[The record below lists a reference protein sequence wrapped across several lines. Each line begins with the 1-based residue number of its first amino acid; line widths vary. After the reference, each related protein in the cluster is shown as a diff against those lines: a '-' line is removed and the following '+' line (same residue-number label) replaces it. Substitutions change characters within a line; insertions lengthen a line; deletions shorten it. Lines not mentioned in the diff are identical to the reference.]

1 MNTKVTDNFEMDFPA
16 RMSDGR
22 QFTDYRQNCLIN
34 NEISQ
39 GMSSWEYRNF
49 LTNNAGKI
57 HQALIEQAKNT
68 NECKS
73 CSDNTV
79 LEVKNVINC
88 GPTGCVYNI
97 KDPNGIGFGV
107 DYTLK

>member
-1 MNTKVTDNFEMDFPA
+1 MNNATDNYENGFPA

-22 QFTDYRQNCLIN
+22 QFTDYRQNCITN

-49 LTNNAGKI
+49 LTNNAGDI
-57 HQALIEQAKNT
+57 HKASIEKARAI

-79 LEVKNVINC
+79 LPVKNTINC
-88 GPTGCVYNI
+88 GPTGCVYEMN
-97 KDPNGIGFGV
+97 DANGIGLGV
-107 DYTLK
+107 NYSLQ

>member
-1 MNTKVTDNFEMDFPA
+1 MNRSMDNFEMDFPA

-34 NEISQ
+34 NEISN

-57 HQALIEQAKNT
+57 HQALIEKVNAVNA
-68 NECKS
+68 CKS

-79 LEVKNVINC
+79 LDVKNVINC
-88 GPTGCVYNI
+88 GPNGCTYQLN
-97 KDPNGIGFGV
+97 DPNGIGLGV
-107 DYTLK
+107 NYNTQ

>member
-1 MNTKVTDNFEMDFPA
+1 MNKVTDNFEMDFPA

-22 QFTDYRQNCLIN
+22 QFTDYRQNCIIN
-34 NEISQ
+34 NEISK

-57 HQALIEQAKNT
+57 HQALIEQAKAV
-68 NECKS
+68 NECKT
-73 CSDNTV
+73 CSDNTL

-88 GPTGCVYNI
+88 GPTGCTYNI
-97 KDPNGIGFGV
+97 KDPNGIGFGI
-107 DYTLK
+107 DYSLQ

>member
-1 MNTKVTDNFEMDFPA
+1 MNKVTDNFEMDFPA
-16 RMSDGR
+16 RMADGR
-22 QFTDYRQNCLIN
+22 QFTDYRQNCLVN
-34 NEISQ
+34 NEISK

-49 LTNNAGKI
+49 LTQNAGKI
-57 HQALIEQAKNT
+57 HQALIEQAKSA

-73 CSDNTV
+73 CSDNTL

-88 GPTGCVYNI
+88 GPTGCTYNI

-107 DYTLK
+107 DYSLQ